1 MGRSVDAVGSPV
13 FAGAGMTGAH
23 AGVPAAGAG
32 VDLVFSLDGEQR
44 RERLELCWNV
54 PFERASPARGLASYR
69 GQRNFPGWWFFSSS
83 KEHVGFESWLERDH
97 LMAFDADPDVVAV
110 SSQPFWLHWSTGGR
124 ERRHAPDFFVR
135 LRSGD
140 AIVVDVR
147 PDDRIEP
154 ADAEAFAVT
163 GQASAAVGWLY
174 RRVGE
179 LDAVVTANLRW
190 LAGYRHSRCRQA
202 DRVAALREVFARPWE
217 LLDGARAVG
226 DPVAVLPVLFHL
238 LWTRELSADLTTAV
252 LGPRSLVS
260 VGGDQR

>member
-1 MGRSVDAVGSPV
+1 MDGR
-13 FAGAGMTGAH
+13 
-23 AGVPAAGAG
+23 
-32 VDLVFSLDGEQR
+32 QR
-44 RERLELCWNV
+44 RERLELCWNIA
-54 PFERASPARGLASYR
+54 FERAAPARELASYR
-69 GQRNFPGWWFFSSS
+69 GQRNFPGWWYFSRT
-83 KEHVGFESWLERDH
+83 KTHVGFESWLERDH
-97 LMAFDADPDVVAV
+97 LMVFDADPKVVSV
-110 SSQPFWLHWSTGGR
+110 SSQPFWLHWSVEGR

-135 LRSGD
+135 LQSGE

-163 GQASAAVGWLY
+163 GRACTAVGWQY

-179 LDAVVTANLRW
+179 LDAVLAANLRW

-202 DRVAALREVFARPWE
+202 DRVSALLEVFARPQE
-217 LLDGARAVG
+217 LLDGVRTVG

-238 LWTRELSADLTTAV
+238 LWTRELRTDLTSTV